1 MHDGNTSL
9 GPRILPLEFKYWYT
23 FLLCKDT
30 TPKNYSRVSNNRGAS
45 YKCVVAYNFLTLLH
59 KIARFWPFLANF
71 SLKINNGGATIIRY
85 SRVSSNIQFFEY
97 FKAENFFLNVL
108 PIKIE
113 ILAHRLEQIGNHVI
127 CSCVLPKNM
136 TLKAASILVKTG
148 HDLTCFH
155 SEKIFLSLLRCKA
168 NDGYFEKLIIEII
181 RQMMKEMI

>member
-1 MHDGNTSL
+1 MWCVHSGGGGMLRGGMWTKADYGINTWNL
-9 GPRILPLEFKYWYT
+9 WQVFFG
-23 FLLCKDT
+23 
-30 TPKNYSRVSNNRGAS
+30 
-45 YKCVVAYNFLTLLH
+45 KCWRLNHSGKFNFLIFRVFQGWKL
-59 KIARFWPFLANF
+59 FFNF
-71 SLKINNGGATIIRY
+71 
-85 SRVSSNIQFFEY
+85 
-97 FKAENFFLNVL
+97 L
-108 PIKIE
+108 PIRIE

-181 RQMMKEMI
+181 RQMIKEMIWRNFFYKITLMVHNLHFSRWW